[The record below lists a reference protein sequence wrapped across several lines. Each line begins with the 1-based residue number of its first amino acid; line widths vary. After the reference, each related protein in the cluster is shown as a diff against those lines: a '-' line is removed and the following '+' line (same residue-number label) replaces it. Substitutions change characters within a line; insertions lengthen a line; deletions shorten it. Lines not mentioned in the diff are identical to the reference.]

1 MALKARLELRQSQ
14 SLVMTPQ
21 LQQAIKLL
29 QMSNMELNEFVE
41 TELETNPLLERE
53 DVSNDMAPAAETPV
67 DVQPEPVAGSDGD
80 DGPELGLELGDESAG
95 SSSFE
100 QLDTE
105 YDNVYSDE
113 SKAEAQVRS
122 TEAPVGGGESN
133 WSSLRE
139 NKVSGWDGGDFD
151 LEATLTR
158 EKTLSEHL
166 TEQLNLTINEPAGR
180 LIGVHLIGMLN
191 ETGYLA
197 ADLDQVVEQLGA
209 PEADVRAVLQQMQQF
224 DPPGIF
230 ARDLAECLSLQLVQQ
245 DRLDPAME
253 ALVVNLELLA
263 KHDYVAL
270 KRLCGVDE
278 EDLSEMMAEIRN
290 LNPRP
295 GSAFGAVVVHP
306 VVPDVFVREA
316 NDGGW
321 MVELNTETLPKVL
334 INNAYYG
341 TVHGSATK
349 DEDKTYISECYSNAN
364 WLVKSL
370 DQRARTILKV
380 SREIVRQQDGFFAYG
395 IQHLKPLNLKTVADE
410 IEMHE
415 STVSR
420 VTSNKYMATPR
431 GIFEM
436 KYFFTSAI
444 NSSEGGEAFASESV
458 RHRIRELIDAEPP
471 AKVLSDDKIVEILR
485 QAGIDIA
492 RRTVAKYRE
501 AMGIPSSVQRRREKR
516 AIA

>member
-53 DVSNDMAPAAETPV
+53 DVPSDVAPAAESPV
-67 DVQPEPVAGSDGD
+67 EAPVEASPANDGD
-80 DGPELGLELGDESAG
+80 DGPEIGLELGDESAG
-95 SSSFE
+95 ASSFE
-100 QLDTE
+100 QLDTD

-122 TEAPVGGGESN
+122 TEVPSGGDSN

-139 NKVSGWDGGDFD
+139 SKVSGWDGGDFD

-166 TEQLNLTINEPAGR
+166 TEQLNLTIKDPAGR

-191 ETGYLA
+191 ETGYLT
-197 ADLDQVVEQLGA
+197 ADLEQVVDQLGA
-209 PEADVRAVLQQMQQF
+209 SEADVRAVLQQMQQF

-263 KHDYVAL
+263 KRDYTAL

-278 EDLSEMMAEIRN
+278 EDLFDMMAEIRN

-380 SREIVRQQDGFFAYG
+380 SREIVRQQDAFFAYG

-444 NSSEGGEAFASESV
+444 NSSQGGEAYASESV
-458 RHRIRELIDAEPP
+458 RHRIRELIDAEPA

-485 QAGIDIA
+485 QGGIDIA

-516 AIA
+516 AMA

>member
-41 TELETNPLLERE
+41 TELETNPLLERD
-53 DVSNDMAPAAETPV
+53 DVPGDTAAASEETPGAT
-67 DVQPEPVAGSDGD
+67 DSGESGEID
-80 DGPELGLELGDESAG
+80 DAPDLGVELGDEGAG
-95 SSSFE
+95 TSSFE
-100 QLDTE
+100 QLDTD

-113 SKAEAQVRS
+113 SKAEAQVRK
-122 TEAPVGGGESN
+122 TEAPGGESG

-139 NKVSGWDGGDFD
+139 SKMSSWEGGDFD
-151 LEATLTR
+151 LESTLTR
-158 EKTLSEHL
+158 EKTLAEHL
-166 TEQLNLTINEPAGR
+166 TEQLNLSVKDPAAR
-180 LIGVHLIGMLN
+180 LIGVHLIGMIN
-191 ETGYLA
+191 ENGYLT
-197 ADLDQVVEQLGA
+197 ADLGQVAEQLGA
-209 PEADVRAVLQQMQQF
+209 AQADVRAVLQQMQQF

-263 KHDYVAL
+263 KRDYATL
-270 KRLCGVDE
+270 RRLCGVDE
-278 EDLSEMMAEIRN
+278 EDLFDMMAEIRN
-290 LNPRP
+290 LNPKP
-295 GSAFGAVVVHP
+295 GNAFGSIVVHP

-321 MVELNTETLPKVL
+321 VVELNTETLPKVL
-334 INNAYYG
+334 INNEYYG

-380 SREIVRQQDGFFAYG
+380 SREIVRQQDAFFAYG

-444 NSSEGGEAFASESV
+444 NSSEGGEVYASEAV
-458 RHRIRELIDAEPP
+458 RHKIRELIDAEPP
-471 AKVLSDDKIVEILR
+471 SKVLSDDKIVEILR
-485 QAGIDIA
+485 QGGIDIA

-516 AIA
+516 AMV

>member
-53 DVSNDMAPAAETPV
+53 DVPGEIAPAAEPAT
-67 DVQPEPVAGSDGD
+67 ETADGG
-80 DGPELGLELGDESAG
+80 DGEEAPDHGLELGDESAG
-95 SSSFE
+95 ASSFE
-100 QLDTE
+100 QLDTD

-113 SKAEAQVRS
+113 SKAEAQVRK
-122 TEAPVGGGESN
+122 TEAPGGESG

-139 NKVSGWDGGDFD
+139 NKTSSWEGGDFD
-151 LEATLTR
+151 LESTLTR

-166 TEQLNLTINEPAGR
+166 TEQLNLSISDPAGR

-191 ETGYLA
+191 ENGYLS
-197 ADLDQVVEQLGA
+197 ADLEQVAEQLGA
-209 PEADVRAVLQQMQQF
+209 PEADVLAVLQKMQQF
-224 DPPGIF
+224 DPPGIL

-245 DRLDPAME
+245 NRLDPAME
-253 ALVVNLELLA
+253 ALVVNLEILA
-263 KHDYVAL
+263 KRDYPAL

-278 EDLSEMMAEIRN
+278 EDLFDMMAEIRN

-295 GSAFGAVVVHP
+295 GGAFGAVVVHP

-321 MVELNTETLPKVL
+321 LVELNTETLPKVL
-334 INNAYYG
+334 INNEYYG
-341 TVHGSATK
+341 TVHGSAK
-349 DEDKTYISECYSNAN
+349 RDEDKTYISECFSNAN

-380 SREIVRQQDGFFAYG
+380 SREIVRQQDAFFAYG
-395 IQHLKPLNLKTVADE
+395 IQHLKPLNLKTIADE

-444 NSSEGGEAFASESV
+444 NSSEGGEAYASETV
-458 RHRIRELIDAEPP
+458 RHRIKELIDTEPA
-471 AKVLSDDKIVEILR
+471 AKVLSDDKIVEILH
-485 QAGIDIA
+485 QGGVDIA

-501 AMGIPSSVQRRREKR
+501 SMGIPSSVQRRREKR
-516 AIA
+516 AMA

>member
-1 MALKARLELRQSQ
+1 MALRAKLELRQGQ

-29 QMSNMELNEFVE
+29 QMSNMELSEFVE
-41 TELETNPLLERE
+41 SELESNPLLERE
-53 DVSNDMAPAAETPV
+53 DAEGDVAAPQEEAREQADTSEAE
-67 DVQPEPVAGSDGD
+67 DGD
-80 DGPELGLELGDESAG
+80 GPQDFGIDLVEDGANQTSL
-95 SSSFE
+95 E

-105 YDNVYSDE
+105 YDNVYADE
-113 SKAEAQVRS
+113 SKAEAQVRA
-122 TEAPVGGGESN
+122 TEAPAGDGN
-133 WSSLRE
+133 WTSVRE
-139 NKVSGWDGGDFD
+139 NKSSGFEGTEFD

-166 TEQLNLTINEPAGR
+166 TEQLNLAIKDPAQR
-180 LIGVHLIGMLN
+180 LIGVHLIGMIN
-191 ETGYLA
+191 ETGYLT
-197 ADLDQVVEQLGA
+197 ADLASVAEQLGA
-209 PEADVRAVLQQMQQF
+209 EEADVHVVLRQMQQF
-224 DPPGIF
+224 DPPGIL
-230 ARDLAECLSLQLVQQ
+230 ARDLSECLALQLIEL

-263 KHDYVAL
+263 KRDFPAL
-270 KRLCGVDE
+270 KRLCNVDE
-278 EDLSEMMAEIRN
+278 EDLVDMMAEIRQ
-290 LNPRP
+290 LNPKP
-295 GSAFGAVVVHP
+295 GNAFGAVVVHP

-321 MVELNTETLPKVL
+321 LVELNSETLPKVL
-334 INNAYYG
+334 INNEYYA

-349 DEDKTYISECYSNAN
+349 HEDKTYISECFSNAN

-380 SREIVRQQDGFFAYG
+380 SREIVRQQDAFFAYG
-395 IQHLKPLNLKTVADE
+395 IQHLKPLNLKTIADE

-420 VTSNKYMATPR
+420 VTANKYMGTPR

-444 NSSEGGEAFASESV
+444 NSSVGDEVYASEAV
-458 RHRIRELIDAEPP
+458 RHRIRELIEAEE
-471 AKVLSDDKIVEILR
+471 ASKILSDDKIVEILR
-485 QAGIDIA
+485 QSGIDIA

-516 AIA
+516 VFA

>member
-29 QMSNMELNEFVE
+29 QMSNMELNEFVDA
-41 TELETNPLLERE
+41 ELEANPLLERE
-53 DVSNDMAPAAETPV
+53 EVSSDI
-67 DVQPEPVAGSDGD
+67 PEATDSAGDSDEQENGGGTADLSLALGD
-80 DGPELGLELGDESAG
+80 DAG
-95 SSSFE
+95 AAPDVD

-113 SKAEAQVRS
+113 SKAEAQVRTS
-122 TEAPVGGGESN
+122 QTAASDSG

-139 NKVSGWDGGDFD
+139 TGGAGWDGSDFN
-151 LEATLTR
+151 LESTLTR
-158 EKTLSEHL
+158 DKTLAEHL
-166 TEQLNLTINEPAGR
+166 LDQLGLAARDPAER
-180 LIGVHLIGMLN
+180 IIGAHLIGMIDDN
-191 ETGYLA
+191 GYLT
-197 ADLDQVVEQLGA
+197 ADLTQVAEQLGA
-209 PEADVRAVLQQMQQF
+209 CEDDVVAVLRQLQAF

-230 ARDLAECLSLQLVQQ
+230 ARNLAECLSIQLEQK
-245 DRLDPAME
+245 DRLDPAMQT
-253 ALVVNLELLA
+253 LVANLELLA
-263 KHDYVAL
+263 RRDYGPL

-278 EDLSEMMAEIRN
+278 EDLFDMMAEIRS
-290 LNPRP
+290 LNPKP
-295 GSAFGAVVVHP
+295 GNAFGTVVVHP

-321 MVELNTETLPKVL
+321 LVELNTETLPRVL
-334 INNAYYG
+334 VNNEYYG
-341 TVHGSATK
+341 TVHGSAAR

-395 IQHLKPLNLKTVADE
+395 IQHLKPLNLKTVAEE

-431 GIFEM
+431 GIYEM

-444 NSSEGGEAFASESV
+444 NSAEGGEVYASEAV

-471 AKVLSDDKIVEILR
+471 SKVLSDDKIVEILR
-485 QAGIDIA
+485 VAGIDIA

-516 AIA
+516 VLV

>member
-1 MALKARLELRQSQ
+1 MALRAKLELRQSQ

-29 QMSNMELNEFVE
+29 QMSNMELSEFVE
-41 TELETNPLLERE
+41 SELESNPLLERE
-53 DVSNDMAPAAETPV
+53 DTDGDTAESAE
-67 DVQPEPVAGSDGD
+67 EPREQVEASDGD
-80 DGPELGLELGDESAG
+80 DGEG
-95 SSSFE
+95 SQDFGIDLVEDGANQTSLE

-105 YDNVYSDE
+105 YDNVYADE
-113 SKAEAQVRS
+113 SKAEAQVRA
-122 TEAPVGGGESN
+122 TEGPVGDGN
-133 WSSLRE
+133 WSTVRE
-139 NKVSGWDGGDFD
+139 SKSSGFEGTEFD

-166 TEQLNLTINEPAGR
+166 TEQLNLTIKDPVER
-180 LIGVHLIGMLN
+180 MIGVHLIGMIN
-191 ETGYLA
+191 ETGYLT
-197 ADLDQVVEQLGA
+197 ADLANVAERLGA
-209 PEADVRAVLQQMQQF
+209 EEPAVHGVLRQMQRF

-230 ARDLAECLSLQLVQQ
+230 ARDLSECLALQLIEL

-263 KHDYVAL
+263 KRDFPAL
-270 KRLCGVDE
+270 KRLCNVDE
-278 EDLSEMMAEIRN
+278 EDLVDMMAEIRQ
-290 LNPRP
+290 LNPKP
-295 GSAFGAVVVHP
+295 GNAFGSVVVHP
-306 VVPDVFVREA
+306 VVPDVFVRES

-321 MVELNTETLPKVL
+321 LVELNNETLPKVL
-334 INNAYYG
+334 INNEYYA

-349 DEDKTYISECYSNAN
+349 DEDKTYISECFSNAN

-380 SREIVRQQDGFFAYG
+380 SREIVRQQDAFFAYG
-395 IQHLKPLNLKTVADE
+395 IQHLKPLNLKTIADE

-420 VTSNKYMATPR
+420 VTANKYMGTPR

-444 NSSEGGEAFASESV
+444 NSSAGDEVYASEAV
-458 RHRIRELIDAEPP
+458 RHRIRELIEAEEPS
-471 AKVLSDDKIVEILR
+471 KILSDDKIVEILR
-485 QAGIDIA
+485 QTGIDIA

-516 AIA
+516 VFA

>member
-53 DVSNDMAPAAETPV
+53 DVPSDVTPVAETPV
-67 DVQPEPVAGSDGD
+67 EAPTEASTGGDGD
-80 DGPELGLELGDESAG
+80 DGPEIGLELGDESAG
-95 SSSFE
+95 ASSFE
-100 QLDTE
+100 QLDTD

-122 TEAPVGGGESN
+122 TEVPVGGDGN

-139 NKVSGWDGGDFD
+139 SKMSGWDGGDFD
-151 LEATLTR
+151 LEAMLTR

-166 TEQLNLTINEPAGR
+166 TEQLNLTIKDPAGR

-191 ETGYLA
+191 ETGYLT
-197 ADLDQVVEQLGA
+197 ADLEQVVDQLGA

-263 KHDYVAL
+263 KRDYTAL

-278 EDLSEMMAEIRN
+278 EDLFDMMAEIRN

-295 GSAFGAVVVHP
+295 GSAFGSIVVHP

-380 SREIVRQQDGFFAYG
+380 SREIVRQQDAFFAYG

-444 NSSEGGEAFASESV
+444 NSSQGGEAFASESV
-458 RHRIRELIDAEPP
+458 RHRIKELIDAEPA

-485 QAGIDIA
+485 QGGIDIA

-516 AIA
+516 AMA

>member
-53 DVSNDMAPAAETPV
+53 DVPSDIAPAETP
-67 DVQPEPVAGSDGD
+67 PEPQAEVAAGTDGD

-95 SSSFE
+95 ASSFE

-122 TEAPVGGGESN
+122 TEAPGGESG

-139 NKVSGWDGGDFD
+139 NKMSGWDGGDFD

-166 TEQLNLTINEPAGR
+166 TEQLNLTIKDPAAR
-180 LIGVHLIGMLN
+180 LIGIHLIGMIN
-191 ETGYLA
+191 ETGYLT
-197 ADLDQVVEQLGA
+197 ADLDQVVDQLGA
-209 PEADVRAVLQQMQQF
+209 AEADVRAVLQQMQQF

-253 ALVVNLELLA
+253 SLVVNLELLA
-263 KHDYVAL
+263 KRDYSAL

-278 EDLSEMMAEIRN
+278 EDLLDMMAEIRN

-295 GSAFGAVVVHP
+295 GNAFGAVVVHP

-341 TVHGSATK
+341 TVHGTATK

-380 SREIVRQQDGFFAYG
+380 SREIVRQQDAFFAYG
-395 IQHLKPLNLKTVADE
+395 IQHLKPLNLKTIADE

-444 NSSEGGEAFASESV
+444 NSSVGGEAFASESV

-471 AKVLSDDKIVEILR
+471 AKVLSDDKIVDILR
-485 QAGIDIA
+485 QGGMDIA

-516 AIA
+516 EMA